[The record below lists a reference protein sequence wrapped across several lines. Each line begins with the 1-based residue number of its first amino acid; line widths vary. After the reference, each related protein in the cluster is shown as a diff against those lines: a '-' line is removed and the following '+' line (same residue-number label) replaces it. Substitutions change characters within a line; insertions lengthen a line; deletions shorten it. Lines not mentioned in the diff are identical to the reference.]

1 MSKYKSTIIIGI
13 FIIISALFVAWLI
26 PYNLKEHMENLIEST
41 KNSIPENAGELILL
55 YKGAA
60 AIGGLAIVIAAY
72 VPAFCILINSSVSL
86 IFSIKNRKSTSKPIR
101 IVNYVYAVV
110 LVLFIL
116 FSITKLILF
125 RTGIA

>member
-1 MSKYKSTIIIGI
+1 MRKYKSTIIIGI

-26 PYNLKEHMENLIEST
+26 PYNLKERMDALIESS
-41 KNSIPENAGELILL
+41 KNNVPENAGELILL
-55 YKGAA
+55 YTGVA

-72 VPAFCILINSSVSL
+72 IPAFCILINSSVSL
-86 IFSIKNRKSTSKPIR
+86 IFSIKNRKSTSKSIR
-101 IVNYVYAVV
+101 IVNYVYDVV

-125 RTGIA
+125 MAGIA